1 MLMYAQAVI
10 NCSAA
15 AGSDAVHILRSLAP
29 LHAAALSLYPAAEA
43 VAKRIV
49 MRTDADL
56 QVSTPL
62 LVQVAE
68 NVFAAARLFSDS
80 VGLHV
85 NGICLK
91 LLQVSGGVDDAL
103 RSIVVGIAAAV
114 HRSNCAIPSHPLKLV
129 CFHLFSTKAP
139 SYHPERLSS

>member
-1 MLMYAQAVI
+1 
-10 NCSAA
+10 
-15 AGSDAVHILRSLAP
+15 
-29 LHAAALSLYPAAEA
+29 
-43 VAKRIV
+43 

-114 HRSNCAIPSHPLKLV
+114 YRSNCAIPSHPLKLV
-129 CFHLFSTKAP
+129 CVHLFSTKAP